1 MFFSCVWSSLIR
13 DGLFICSLKGLDKII
28 YKPIWAWCLVGGW
41 VWGRLEQWLNFLKG
55 CWFTHVSYPSL
66 SQFKFFYISEKNPSH
81 LTLKF
86 RGINLL
92 LISQTMISFSF
103 LIYFCVF
110 SLLFLT
116 SLIYFISLFSMYWL
130 LVLVTA
136 LQGESPVDSILSD
149 QVGPYLGFH
158 LSSPGCGMNPRHR

>member
-1 MFFSCVWSSLIR
+1 MS
-13 DGLFICSLKGLDKII
+13 
-28 YKPIWAWCLVGGW
+28 GGW
-41 VWGRLEQWLNFLKG
+41 MSVGQTWAMIEFFKKVVDLLMFPIHHWVNLNF
-55 CWFTHVSYPSL
+55 FIF
-66 SQFKFFYISEKNPSH
+66 QKNPSH

-158 LSSPGCGMNPRHR
+158 LSSPGCGMNPQHR